1 LSATTADSVRKAP
14 TSPQVPTVTKF
25 FVCEKFPSMRL
36 SAQVCL
42 RRSQQHALSRNPA
55 RTVQAVDHALALGPL
70 DDDEDDQQHLWTGTL

>member
-1 LSATTADSVRKAP
+1 
-14 TSPQVPTVTKF
+14 
-25 FVCEKFPSMRL
+25 MRL